1 MLSCSVFPSDA
12 HLRRIK
18 LTHGYSFV
26 FSEIIV
32 YAYLPNIQNDLKRVF
47 SLLESDVEEHS
58 SPFHCQEQNSVPQG
72 FESTTHELWLPIKE
86 ISGLEKKLQGIGGS
100 IFLAKFNFL
109 FSWVQSLSHVRR
121 FAALWTVARQASLSI
136 TNSRSSLKPMSIELV
151 MPSNHLIHCRAPS
164 PPAPNPSQHQGLFQW
179 VSSSHVVAKVLE
191 FQLQHQ
197 SFQWTLRADL
207 L

>member
-136 TNSRSSLKPMSIELV
+136 TNSRSLLKLMSIESV
-151 MPSNHLIHCRAPS
+151 MPSNHLVLCYPFS
-164 PPAPNPSQHQGLFQW
+164 PCL
-179 VSSSHVVAKVLE
+179 
-191 FQLQHQ
+191 Q
-197 SFQWTLRADL
+197 SFPSWGSF
-207 L
+207 

>member
-72 FESTTHELWLPIKE
+72 FESTTHEL
-86 ISGLEKKLQGIGGS
+86 
-100 IFLAKFNFL
+100 
-109 FSWVQSLSHVRR
+109 R
-121 FAALWTVARQASLSI
+121 
-136 TNSRSSLKPMSIELV
+136 
-151 MPSNHLIHCRAPS
+151 
-164 PPAPNPSQHQGLFQW
+164 
-179 VSSSHVVAKVLE
+179 
-191 FQLQHQ
+191 
-197 SFQWTLRADL
+197 D
-207 L
+207 